1 MQRVKKKREL
11 NYTTTIRSKSNWLFR

>member
-1 MQRVKKKREL
+1 VKKKREL